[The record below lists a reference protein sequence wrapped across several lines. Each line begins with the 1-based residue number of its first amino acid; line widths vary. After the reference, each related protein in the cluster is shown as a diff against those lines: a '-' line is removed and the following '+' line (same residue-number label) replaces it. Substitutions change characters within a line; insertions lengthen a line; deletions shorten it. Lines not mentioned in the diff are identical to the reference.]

1 MGHQL
6 NPEWQDM
13 SNSIDILILMYIKNK
28 YADNMFLYGMV
39 TKYDSLSYSCEFILI
54 HKNKFSLILYE
65 SFYVLKIYNKMSPII
80 IIPIFLLAYNIL
92 CRGCIHKETNC
103 QCLLE
108 KQSLHRYYRVLYNV

>member
-28 YADNMFLYGMV
+28 YADNIFLYGMV
-39 TKYDSLSYSCEFILI
+39 TKYDAPSYSCEFILI

-65 SFYVLKIYNKMSPII
+65 SFYVLQQNVTNYNNSY
-80 IIPIFLLAYNIL
+80 IFTRINNIL

>member
-39 TKYDSLSYSCEFILI
+39 TKYDALSYSCEFILI

-65 SFYVLKIYNKMSPII
+65 SFYVLKILIASDLQQNVTTYNNSYIST
-80 IIPIFLLAYNIL
+80 
-92 CRGCIHKETNC
+92 CI
-103 QCLLE
+103 
-108 KQSLHRYYRVLYNV
+108 